1 MFVAV
6 VHRAE
11 RQVWPASGTK
21 LRPPRKLIG
30 ANAVSPRSSNRVW
43 AAGRRGLWF
52 PGGVAPRAPAPAR
65 LRRPRCP
72 LGPQPGSPSLAAVL
86 RASGRAS
93 SLLPGPARCGR
104 RGCRDVPSH
113 RSGAAGPAQGARR
126 PGLLP
131 GRRGSAAALA
141 VPWPH
146 RPCPHFD
153 GTRPSSP
160 CVAVTGCLPSPPK
173 DVSHMGPGPTTLHC
187 DLILLTVTTLF
198 PVRSHAEVLSVRTRT
213 YLGGTQFIP

>member
-1 MFVAV
+1 MARVGDQAPTPPETDRRERRLASLV
-6 VHRAE
+6 KPSVGGRA
-11 RQVWPASGTK
+11 A
-21 LRPPRKLIG
+21 RPL
-30 ANAVSPRSSNRVW
+30 VSRRCRSAR
-43 AAGRRGLWF
+43 
-52 PGGVAPRAPAPAR
+52 PCPPAR

-104 RGCRDVPSH
+104 RGCRDVPSPG
-113 RSGAAGPAQGARR
+113 SGAAGPAQGARR

-173 DVSHMGPGPTTLHC
+173 DVSHMGPGPTALHC